1 MQEEE
6 LLLVRSRD
14 GMKAATSGRVMDG
27 FRWMDAL
34 ELLLARLDW
43 GWLGGSGRGG
53 GRNGCPKL
61 IVPLE

>member
-1 MQEEE
+1 M
-6 LLLVRSRD
+6 LLVRSRE

-27 FRWMDAL
+27 FRWMEAF
-34 ELLLARLDW
+34 ELLLARLV
-43 GWLGGSGRGG
+43 GIWLGGSGRGG